1 MIEKIKEILSKYTKE
16 EIAAES
22 TLVNDLGLSSFDIV
36 SIVTA
41 FEDEFDIEISDRD
54 IRKLVSVADIMEYI
68 ENNWA
73 KGQVYAWINK
83 TTKTYLWYGKVC
95 RR

>member
-1 MIEKIKEILSKYTKE
+1 MLERITEILSKYTKE
-16 EIAAES
+16 EITAES

-54 IRKLVSVADIMEYI
+54 IRKLVSVADIIDYI
-68 ENNWA
+68 VA
-73 KGQVYAWINK
+73 K
-83 TTKTYLWYGKVC
+83 
-95 RR
+95 

>member
-1 MIEKIKEILSKYTKE
+1 MLERIAEILSKYTKE
-16 EIAAES
+16 EITAES

-54 IRKLVSVADIMEYI
+54 IRKLVSVQDILNYI
-68 ENNWA
+68 E
-73 KGQVYAWINK
+73 
-83 TTKTYLWYGKVC
+83 GK
-95 RR
+95 

>member
-1 MIEKIKEILSKYTKE
+1 MLERITEILSKYTKE
-16 EIAAES
+16 EITAES

-68 ENNWA
+68 ENN
-73 KGQVYAWINK
+73 
-83 TTKTYLWYGKVC
+83 
-95 RR
+95 

>member
-1 MIEKIKEILSKYTKE
+1 MLERIAEILSKYTKE
-16 EIAAES
+16 EITAES

-54 IRKLVSVADIMEYI
+54 IRKLVSVADIMDYI
-68 ENNWA
+68 ENN
-73 KGQVYAWINK
+73 
-83 TTKTYLWYGKVC
+83 
-95 RR
+95 

>member
-1 MIEKIKEILSKYTKE
+1 MLEKIAEILSKYTKE
-16 EIAAES
+16 EITAES

-54 IRKLVSVADIMEYI
+54 IRKLVSVADIMNYI
-68 ENNWA
+68 ENN
-73 KGQVYAWINK
+73 
-83 TTKTYLWYGKVC
+83 
-95 RR
+95 

>member
-1 MIEKIKEILSKYTKE
+1 MLEKIAEILSKYTKE
-16 EIAAES
+16 EITAES

-54 IRKLVSVADIMEYI
+54 IRKLVSISDIIDYI
-68 ENNWA
+68 ENN
-73 KGQVYAWINK
+73 
-83 TTKTYLWYGKVC
+83 
-95 RR
+95 

>member
-1 MIEKIKEILSKYTKE
+1 MLERITEILSKYTKE
-16 EIAAES
+16 EITAES

-54 IRKLVSVADIMEYI
+54 IRKLVSVADIIDYI
-68 ENNWA
+68 VE
-73 KGQVYAWINK
+73 K
-83 TTKTYLWYGKVC
+83 
-95 RR
+95 

>member
-1 MIEKIKEILSKYTKE
+1 MLEKIAEILSKYTKE
-16 EIAAES
+16 EITAES

-54 IRKLVSVADIMEYI
+54 IRKLVSVADIMDYI
-68 ENNWA
+68 ENN
-73 KGQVYAWINK
+73 
-83 TTKTYLWYGKVC
+83 
-95 RR
+95 

>member
-1 MIEKIKEILSKYTKE
+1 MLEKIAEILSKYTKE
-16 EIAAES
+16 EITAES

-54 IRKLVSVADIMEYI
+54 IRKLVSVSDISDYI
-68 ENNWA
+68 ENN
-73 KGQVYAWINK
+73 
-83 TTKTYLWYGKVC
+83 
-95 RR
+95 